1 MGWAY
6 VGTRQRAWVSRV
18 RAKFSSYRLP
28 SRVPLTLSIRLFSG
42 NFELPKYLPIFGK
55 TQLQVLSA
63 LCAIL
68 LLATNLATVYAVQER
83 PRTKPPQH
91 HLDIRAALGVF
102 STLKDIWTN
111 FRILPH
117 AITQIVS
124 CPDIPMTLL
133 DVLLNTV

>member
-6 VGTRQRAWVSRV
+6 VGTRQRAWISRV
-18 RAKFSSYRLP
+18 RAKIYTYRHSS
-28 SRVPLTLSIRLFSG
+28 SQVPLTLSIRLSSG

-91 HLDIRAALGVF
+91 HLDIRAAFGVF

-124 CPDIPMTLL
+124 CLGVRMVQL
-133 DVLLNTV
+133 DE